1 MSDDVNDAVE
11 TAEETKP
18 KKAVSLLL
26 TIVIA
31 VLSVLGGYT
40 AGAFTGA
47 PVLAML
53 GLGGDAGEEGA
64 PAEGDEE
71 ADTELVEKA
80 EPTPADLFQPME
92 GVFDPEKK
100 RFYAEVGELL
110 IAMPHRGA
118 TRHLQLTIQLVG
130 HDQKYMKSVDNDVPA
145 IRNGLLIFFN
155 QQEFE
160 RINTY
165 EGRESLRRETLARIN
180 QIIGATAEDRVADV
194 YFTDYIT
201 Q

>member
-71 ADTELVEKA
+71 ADTELVERA

-165 EGRESLRRETLARIN
+165 EGRESLRRETLVRIN

>member
-1 MSDDVNDAVE
+1 VSDDVNDAVE

-53 GLGGDAGEEGA
+53 GLGGDAGQEGA

-165 EGRESLRRETLARIN
+165 EGRESLRRETLVRIN

>member
-1 MSDDVNDAVE
+1 
-11 TAEETKP
+11 
-18 KKAVSLLL
+18 
-26 TIVIA
+26 
-31 VLSVLGGYT
+31 
-40 AGAFTGA
+40 
-47 PVLAML
+47 
-53 GLGGDAGEEGA
+53 
-64 PAEGDEE
+64 
-71 ADTELVEKA
+71 
-80 EPTPADLFQPME
+80 ME

-160 RINTY
+160 NQ
-165 EGRESLRRETLARIN
+165 EWTLQTSPDQLALEFLEYS
-180 QIIGATAEDRVADV
+180 QWLLFGVK
-194 YFTDYIT
+194 FL
-201 Q
+201 

>member
-11 TAEETKP
+11 TAEETNP

-53 GLGGDAGEEGA
+53 GLDGDAGEEGA

-118 TRHLQLTIQLVG
+118 TRHLQLTVQLVG

-165 EGRESLRRETLARIN
+165 EGRESLRRETLTRVN
-180 QIIGATAEDRVADV
+180 EIIGATAEDRVADV

>member
-118 TRHLQLTIQLVG
+118 TRHLQLTVQLVG

-165 EGRESLRRETLARIN
+165 EGRESLRRETLVRIN

>member
-53 GLGGDAGEEGA
+53 GLGGDTGEEGA

-118 TRHLQLTIQLVG
+118 TRHLQLTVQLVG

-165 EGRESLRRETLARIN
+165 EGRESLRRETLVRIN

>member
-1 MSDDVNDAVE
+1 MSNDVKNAVE
-11 TAEETKP
+11 VAEETTS
-18 KKAVSLLL
+18 KKGIGLLL
-26 TIVIA
+26 TIIIA

-40 AGAFTGA
+40 AGAFTGG

-53 GLGGDAGEEGA
+53 GLGGDALEEGA
-64 PAEGDEE
+64 PAEGDKE

-118 TRHLQLTIQLVG
+118 TRHLQLTVQLVG

-165 EGRESLRRETLARIN
+165 EGRESLRRETLTRVN
-180 QIIGATAEDRVADV
+180 EIIGATAEDRVADV

>member
-31 VLSVLGGYT
+31 LLSVLGGYT

-118 TRHLQLTIQLVG
+118 TRHLQLTVQLVG

-165 EGRESLRRETLARIN
+165 EGRESLRRETLVRIN

>member
-1 MSDDVNDAVE
+1 MSNDVNDAVE

-165 EGRESLRRETLARIN
+165 EGRESLRRETLVRIN

>member
-1 MSDDVNDAVE
+1 MSNDVNDAVE

-31 VLSVLGGYT
+31 LLSVLGGYT

-53 GLGGDAGEEGA
+53 GLGGDTGEEGA

-118 TRHLQLTIQLVG
+118 TRHLQLTVQLVG

-165 EGRESLRRETLARIN
+165 EGRESLRRETLVRIN

>member
-53 GLGGDAGEEGA
+53 GLDGDAGEEGA

-118 TRHLQLTIQLVG
+118 TRHLQLTVQLVG

-165 EGRESLRRETLARIN
+165 EGRESLRRETLVRIN